1 MGASRQARA
10 FLLFA
15 TDIVPIA
22 FWFHELQVSFTR
34 KAETKLGS
42 FRKLGDEELRQR
54 IKDHRHTET
63 RIWLAVSTKTRNFKL
78 RQSKKNR
85 VI

>member
-1 MGASRQARA
+1 M
-10 FLLFA
+10 
-15 TDIVPIA
+15 PIA

-42 FRKLGDEELRQR
+42 FRKLGDEELRQ

-63 RIWLAVSTKTRNFKL
+63 RFFGWRFF
-78 RQSKKNR
+78 KKNQG
-85 VI
+85 IL